1 MSTTLTRREA
11 RAIERQT
18 GVRPVA
24 DATQTLSPMTLASVA
39 AIQASTAT
47 TVEETGRIERN
58 AITSLLSVVPAGK
71 IPTVQSSVDVGEPD
85 APRVPSAFMG
95 ERAMT
100 VRAPR
105 PKQLVA
111 RRRVAGGVAIAAS
124 LAAVTT
130 AGAIVPSTMAAP
142 ASEASLSSAVAAQ
155 DDTSADTNADAQ
167 ADQAS
172 VEAAIADAVADA
184 TPTVAAP
191 ETVTDRTETSVVNI
205 SADQVAAVATTEPTA
220 DATAVDATAG
230 GTSATSAAA
239 GQSVVGASV
248 VETASQFIGVSP
260 YVFGGATPDGFDCS
274 GLVKYVF
281 GLHGIDVAHGVSAQA
296 AAGTRVS
303 DPQPGDLVIFPN
315 FHVGIYAG
323 NGQMIDAP
331 TEGRMV
337 ELGGLDAGGSYYFVR
352 L

>member
-24 DATQTLSPMTLASVA
+24 DATQSLSAAALASVA
-39 AIQASTAT
+39 GTRAPVALQP
-47 TVEETGRIERN
+47 EETGRIERN
-58 AITSLLSVVPAGK
+58 AMTSLLSVVPADRVATAATEAEA
-71 IPTVQSSVDVGEPD
+71 PSVP
-85 APRVPSAFMG
+85 AAFAG

-105 PKQLVA
+105 PRQLVV
-111 RRRVAGGVAIAAS
+111 RRRVAGTLAAAAS
-124 LAAVTT
+124 LAAVT
-130 AGAIVPSTMAAP
+130 AVGAVVPSTMAAP
-142 ASEASLSSAVAAQ
+142 APASEASLSNAVA
-155 DDTSADTNADAQ
+155 TSDDTNADAQ
-167 ADQAS
+167 TEQAS

-184 TPTVAAP
+184 TPAVAAP
-191 ETVTDRTETSVVNI
+191 ETVTDRTETAVVSM
-205 SADQVAAVATTEPTA
+205 SADQVAAVATPEPTA
-220 DATAVDATAG
+220 DATADAAAADTSGAG
-230 GTSATSAAA
+230 SSSA
-239 GQSVVGASV
+239 GQSVAGSSV

>member
-24 DATQTLSPMTLASVA
+24 AATKSLSASAFASVA
-39 AIQASTAT
+39 NHLSSASAQI
-47 TVEETGRIERN
+47 EETGRIERN
-58 AITSLLSVVPAGK
+58 AMTSLLSVVPAEQAAATSAGAA
-71 IPTVQSSVDVGEPD
+71 SSGP
-85 APRVPSAFMG
+85 AVPASFAG

-100 VRAPR
+100 IRAPR

-111 RRRVAGGVAIAAS
+111 RRRVAGGLAIAAS

-142 ASEASLSSAVAAQ
+142 ASEASLSSAVTAQ
-155 DDTSADTNADAQ
+155 DGTSDDTNADAQ
-167 ADQAS
+167 NDQAS

-184 TPTVAAP
+184 TPAVPAP
-191 ETVTDRTETSVVNI
+191 ETVTDRTETSVVSF
-205 SADQVAAVATTEPTA
+205 SADQVAAVATPEPTA
-220 DATAVDATAG
+220 DATSADATRADASG
-230 GTSATSAAA
+230 AT
-239 GQSVVGASV
+239 GQSAVGASV

-281 GLHGIDVAHGVSAQA
+281 GLHGVDVAHGVSAQA

>member
-24 DATQTLSPMTLASVA
+24 DATQALSAMTLASVA
-39 AIQASTAT
+39 TIQASADS

-71 IPTVQSSVDVGEPD
+71 VPTVQTSAEATPD
-85 APRVPSAFMG
+85 AARVPAAFAG

-111 RRRVAGGVAIAAS
+111 RRRVAGGLAVAAS

-130 AGAIVPSTMAAP
+130 VGAIVPSTMAAP
-142 ASEASLSSAVAAQ
+142 VSEASLSSAVTAQ
-155 DDTSADTNADAQ
+155 DGTSDDTNADAQ
-167 ADQAS
+167 TDQAG

-184 TPTVAAP
+184 TPAVPAP
-191 ETVTDRTETSVVNI
+191 ETVTDRTETSVVSF
-205 SADQVAAVATTEPTA
+205 SADQVAAVATPEPTA
-220 DATAVDATAG
+220 EATAADTSSAS
-230 GTSATSAAA
+230 GTA

>member
-24 DATQTLSPMTLASVA
+24 DATQTLSAMTLASVA
-39 AIQASTAT
+39 TIQASAGT

-58 AITSLLSVVPAGK
+58 AITSLLSVVPAGTL
-71 IPTVQSSVDVGEPD
+71 PTVPSSVEDEPD
-85 APRVPSAFMG
+85 APRVPAAFAG

-111 RRRVAGGVAIAAS
+111 RRRVAGGLAVAAS

-130 AGAIVPSTMAAP
+130 VGAIVPSTLAAP
-142 ASEASLSSAVAAQ
+142 VSEASLSSAVTAQ
-155 DDTSADTNADAQ
+155 DGTSDDTNADAQ
-167 ADQAS
+167 TDQAS

-184 TPTVAAP
+184 TPAVPAP
-191 ETVTDRTETSVVNI
+191 ETVTDRTETSVVSI
-205 SADQVAAVATTEPTA
+205 SADQVAAVATAEPAA
-220 DATAVDATAG
+220 DATAADTSTA
-230 GTSATSAAA
+230 SAAA
-239 GQSVVGASV
+239 GQSVAGASI

>member
-24 DATQTLSPMTLASVA
+24 AATKSLSASAFASVA
-39 AIQASTAT
+39 NHQSSASAQI
-47 TVEETGRIERN
+47 EETGRIERN
-58 AITSLLSVVPAGK
+58 AMTSLLSVVPAEHAAATSAGAA
-71 IPTVQSSVDVGEPD
+71 SSGP
-85 APRVPSAFMG
+85 AVPASFAG

-100 VRAPR
+100 IRAPR

-111 RRRVAGGVAIAAS
+111 RRRVAGGLAIAAS

-142 ASEASLSSAVAAQ
+142 AGEASLSSAVTAQ
-155 DDTSADTNADAQ
+155 DGTSDDTNADAQ
-167 ADQAS
+167 NDQAS

-184 TPTVAAP
+184 TPAVPAP
-191 ETVTDRTETSVVNI
+191 ETVTDRTETSVVSF
-205 SADQVAAVATTEPTA
+205 SADQVAAVATPEPTA
-220 DATAVDATAG
+220 DATRADASG
-230 GTSATSAAA
+230 AT
-239 GQSVVGASV
+239 GQSAVGASV

-281 GLHGIDVAHGVSAQA
+281 GLHGVDVAHGVSAQA

>member
-24 DATQTLSPMTLASVA
+24 DATQSLSAVALASVA
-39 AIQASTAT
+39 GTQAPVALQP
-47 TVEETGRIERN
+47 EETGRIERN
-58 AITSLLSVVPAGK
+58 AMTSLLSVVPADRVA
-71 IPTVQSSVDVGEPD
+71 TAATEVDATSVP
-85 APRVPSAFMG
+85 AAFTG

-105 PKQLVA
+105 PRQLVV
-111 RRRVAGGVAIAAS
+111 RRRVAGTLAAAAS
-124 LAAVTT
+124 LAAVT
-130 AGAIVPSTMAAP
+130 AVGAVVPSTMAAP
-142 ASEASLSSAVAAQ
+142 APASEASLSNAVAG
-155 DDTSADTNADAQ
+155 SGDTNADAQ
-167 ADQAS
+167 TEQAS

-184 TPTVAAP
+184 TPAVAAP
-191 ETVTDRTETSVVNI
+191 ETVTDRTETAVVSM
-205 SADQVAAVATTEPTA
+205 SADQVAAVATPEPTA
-220 DATAVDATAG
+220 DAAAD
-230 GTSATSAAA
+230 TSGASNSA
-239 GQSVVGASV
+239 GQSVAGASV

>member
-24 DATQTLSPMTLASVA
+24 DATQSLSAAALASVA
-39 AIQASTAT
+39 GTRAPVALQP
-47 TVEETGRIERN
+47 EETGRIERN
-58 AITSLLSVVPAGK
+58 AMTSLLSVVPADRVATAATEAEA
-71 IPTVQSSVDVGEPD
+71 PSVP
-85 APRVPSAFMG
+85 AAFAG

-105 PKQLVA
+105 PRQLVV
-111 RRRVAGGVAIAAS
+111 RRRVAGTLAAAAS
-124 LAAVTT
+124 LAAVT
-130 AGAIVPSTMAAP
+130 AVGAVVPSTMAAP
-142 ASEASLSSAVAAQ
+142 APASEASLSNAVAAS
-155 DDTSADTNADAQ
+155 DDTNADAQ
-167 ADQAS
+167 TEQAS

-184 TPTVAAP
+184 TPAVAAP
-191 ETVTDRTETSVVNI
+191 ETVTDRTETAVVSM
-205 SADQVAAVATTEPTA
+205 SADQVAAVATPEPTA
-220 DATAVDATAG
+220 DAAAADTSGAG
-230 GTSATSAAA
+230 SSSA
-239 GQSVVGASV
+239 GQSVAGSSV

>member
-24 DATQTLSPMTLASVA
+24 DATQALSALTFASVA
-39 AIQASTAT
+39 KPQASSVAK
-47 TVEETGRIERN
+47 VEETGRIERN
-58 AITSLLSVVPAGK
+58 AITSLLSVVPAGQVPIAQASAGK
-71 IPTVQSSVDVGEPD
+71 DEAD
-85 APRVPSAFMG
+85 APRVSAAFTG

-111 RRRVAGGVAIAAS
+111 RRRVAGGLAVAAS

-130 AGAIVPSTMAAP
+130 VGAIVPSTMAAP
-142 ASEASLSSAVAAQ
+142 ANEASLSSAVTAQ
-155 DDTSADTNADAQ
+155 DGTSDDTNADAQ
-167 ADQAS
+167 SDQAS

-184 TPTVAAP
+184 TPAVPAP
-191 ETVTDRTETSVVNI
+191 ETVTDRTETSVVSF
-205 SADQVAAVATTEPTA
+205 SADQVAAVATPEQTAESTAA
-220 DATAVDATAG
+220 DAS
-230 GTSATSAAA
+230 GTSGTSGTA

-281 GLHGIDVAHGVSAQA
+281 GLHGVDVAHGVSAQA

>member
-11 RAIERQT
+11 RAVERRT

-24 DATQTLSPMTLASVA
+24 AATQTLDATTQASVA
-39 AIQASTAT
+39 SIQASAERR
-47 TVEETGRIERN
+47 VEETGRIERN
-58 AITSLLSVVPAGK
+58 AITSLLSVVPAEH
-71 IPTVQSSVDVGEPD
+71 TMSTQRAAD
-85 APRVPSAFMG
+85 AVESEGRQAPASFAG
-95 ERAMT
+95 GRAMT

-105 PKQLVA
+105 PRQLVA
-111 RRRVAGGVAIAAS
+111 RRRVAGGLAVAAS

-130 AGAIVPSTMAAP
+130 AGAIVPSTIAAP
-142 ASEASLSSAVAAQ
+142 AGEASLSSAVAAPDQ
-155 DDTSADTNADAQ
+155 TSDDTNADAQ
-167 ADQAS
+167 TDQAS

-184 TPTVAAP
+184 TPAVPAP
-191 ETVTDRTETSVVNI
+191 ETVTDRTETSVVTL
-205 SADQVAAVATTEPTA
+205 SSDQVAAVATPEPTA
-220 DATAVDATAG
+220 DATASDTGAASGTAG
-230 GTSATSAAA
+230 E
-239 GQSVVGASV
+239 SVVGASV

>member
-24 DATQTLSPMTLASVA
+24 DATQSLSAVALASVA
-39 AIQASTAT
+39 GTQAPVSLQP
-47 TVEETGRIERN
+47 EETGRIERN
-58 AITSLLSVVPAGK
+58 AMTSLLSVVPA
-71 IPTVQSSVDVGEPD
+71 D
-85 APRVPSAFMG
+85 RVATAATEAWAPSAPAAFTG
-95 ERAMT
+95 ERALT

-105 PKQLVA
+105 PRQLVV
-111 RRRVAGGVAIAAS
+111 RRRVAGTLAAAAS
-124 LAAVTT
+124 LAAVT
-130 AGAIVPSTMAAP
+130 AVGAVVPSTMAAP
-142 ASEASLSSAVAAQ
+142 APASEASLSNAVAA
-155 DDTSADTNADAQ
+155 SGDTNADAQ
-167 ADQAS
+167 TEQAS

-184 TPTVAAP
+184 TPAVAAP
-191 ETVTDRTETSVVNI
+191 ETVTDRTETAVVSM
-205 SADQVAAVATTEPTA
+205 SADQVAAVATPEPTA
-220 DATAVDATAG
+220 DATADAAAAD
-230 GTSATSAAA
+230 TSGASSTA
-239 GQSVVGASV
+239 GQSVAGASV

>member
-24 DATQTLSPMTLASVA
+24 DATQSLSAVALASVA
-39 AIQASTAT
+39 GTQAP
-47 TVEETGRIERN
+47 VLLQPEETGRIERN
-58 AITSLLSVVPAGK
+58 AMTSLLSVVPADRVATAATEVEA
-71 IPTVQSSVDVGEPD
+71 PSVP
-85 APRVPSAFMG
+85 AAFTG

-105 PKQLVA
+105 PRQLVV
-111 RRRVAGGVAIAAS
+111 RRRVAGTLAAAAS
-124 LAAVTT
+124 LAAVT
-130 AGAIVPSTMAAP
+130 AVGAVVPSTMAAP
-142 ASEASLSSAVAAQ
+142 APASEASLSNAVAA
-155 DDTSADTNADAQ
+155 SGDTNVDAQ
-167 ADQAS
+167 TEQAS

-184 TPTVAAP
+184 TPAVAAP
-191 ETVTDRTETSVVNI
+191 ETVTDRTETAVVSM
-205 SADQVAAVATTEPTA
+205 SADQVAAVATPEPTA
-220 DATAVDATAG
+220 TADAAAAD
-230 GTSATSAAA
+230 TSGASSSA
-239 GQSVVGASV
+239 GQSVAGSSV

>member
-24 DATQTLSPMTLASVA
+24 DATTSLSASAFASVA
-39 AIQASTAT
+39 SPQPTAPAQA
-47 TVEETGRIERN
+47 EETGRIERN
-58 AITSLLSVVPAGK
+58 AITSLLSVVPAEQVPAAPAG
-71 IPTVQSSVDVGEPD
+71 TTTAGSV
-85 APRVPSAFMG
+85 VPASFAG

-100 VRAPR
+100 IRAPR

-111 RRRVAGGVAIAAS
+111 RRRIAGGLAVAAS

-155 DDTSADTNADAQ
+155 DGTSDDTNADAQ
-167 ADQAS
+167 NDQAS

-184 TPTVAAP
+184 TPAVPAP
-191 ETVTDRTETSVVNI
+191 ETVTDRTETSVVSF
-205 SADQVAAVATTEPTA
+205 SADQVAAVATPEPTTEATSEDATRA
-220 DATAVDATAG
+220 DASGAT
-230 GTSATSAAA
+230 
-239 GQSVVGASV
+239 GQSTVGASV

-281 GLHGIDVAHGVSAQA
+281 GLHGVDVAHGVSAQA